1 MQDDYMD
8 VEHIECLFHN
18 GIFLK
23 KFVNTLNPETK
34 ELVHSELEK
43 KKRRRNTRRQ
53 IISAKKIQKDR
64 DGNNNF
70 CFYFIPLV
78 FSICLLSVLIC

>member
-8 VEHIECLFHN
+8 VEHIECLFRN

-23 KFVNTLNPETK
+23 KFVNTLNSETK
-34 ELVHSELEK
+34 ELVHSKLEK
-43 KKRRRNTRRQ
+43 KKQRRNERRQ
-53 IISAKKIQKDR
+53 LINAKKIQKDR
-64 DGNNNF
+64 EDKNF

-78 FSICLLSVLIC
+78 FSIY